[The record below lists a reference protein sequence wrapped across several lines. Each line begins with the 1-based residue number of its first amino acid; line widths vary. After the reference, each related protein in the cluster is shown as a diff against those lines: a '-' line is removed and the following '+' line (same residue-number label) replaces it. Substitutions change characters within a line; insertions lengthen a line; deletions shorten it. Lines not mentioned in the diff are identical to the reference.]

1 MGKSIKHVYQFKI
14 SLKNIRP
21 PIWRRI
27 QVPEDYTFWDL
38 HVAIQD
44 AMGWWEAHLHA
55 FKVMNPQKGIE
66 EEIGIPDESFADPEH
81 RILAGWKQKISK
93 YFSEQN
99 DKALYIYDFGDY
111 WEHELK
117 LEKILASDKQK
128 DYPICVEGRRA
139 CPPEDCGGPRGYT
152 DLLEVL
158 SDPEHDA
165 YESVVEW
172 AGEEFDPGHFKVS
185 EVDFDDPGARW
196 DLSFAPE
203 SEEDEDPR
211 TRAGD
216 DVTGMMRVM
225 QRERMHELWE
235 KAKAGDVEEL
245 DEEERRLAKIM
256 LEHEDEFFNVFE
268 FADVTAD
275 HEYDPDTESNPFL
288 HISIHLAIENQLE
301 SKDPIEALQF
311 YNAMRQKKYP
321 HHDTLHLM
329 AMIFIPFM
337 FHTMQDNVPF
347 DLDLYKKLL
356 KKYKTRNPD
365 RIPDLL
371 ESEPLF
377 PL

>member
-66 EEIGIPDESFADPEH
+66 EEIGIPDEGFADLEH

-93 YFSEQN
+93 YFSAQN

-117 LEKILASDKQK
+117 LEKIIASDKQK
-128 DYPICVEGRRA
+128 DYPICVAGRRA
-139 CPPEDCGGPRGYT
+139 CPPEDCGGPWGYA

>member
-66 EEIGIPDESFADPEH
+66 EEIGIPDEGFADLEH

-93 YFSEQN
+93 YFSAQN

-117 LEKILASDKQK
+117 LEKIIASDKQK
-128 DYPICVEGRRA
+128 DYPICVAGRRA
-139 CPPEDCGGPRGYT
+139 CPPEDCGGPLGYA

-172 AGEEFDPGHFKVS
+172 AGGEFDPGHFKVS

-211 TRAGD
+211 TRTGD

-245 DEEERRLAKIM
+245 DEEEMRLAKIM